1 MVGDGAF
8 DAQAL
13 CDEVSRR
20 LALDDFGPEDF
31 RPGLEALM
39 ETYRRAPLAE
49 AGLASK
55 KRYLER
61 LLTTRL
67 RAAHV
72 VARFPEIER
81 RTIDSPVYIVGAA
94 RTGTTLLHR
103 MLAEVP
109 DVRTMARWEG
119 LFPVP
124 ATGSSDDSE
133 TRRADAASEGRDPS
147 FDAIREVKPDLPE
160 EDYLLLEPAMRFAS
174 GGEDS
179 WEPFRTY
186 ASQADQRPSY
196 EYLALLVRILDW
208 QRSASRW
215 LMKSPAHLGHLDL
228 LVEQFP
234 DAVLVWTHRD
244 PLESV
249 ASLCSLMDKA
259 ISRFVRV
266 DPLELGDQLVAGVES
281 QLTRAMET
289 RTRLGEDRFIDVD
302 YRDLLGSPVST
313 ALAVARRAGV
323 GGDPGLAIRLEQYAR
338 AHPQNAHGTHTY
350 DLADYGLDPDD
361 LRERFSAY
369 TRHFSLGPSAEL
381 AT

>member
-1 MVGDGAF
+1 MVGAGAF

-81 RTIDSPVYIVGAA
+81 RTIDSPIYIVGAA

-124 ATGSSDDSE
+124 AA
-133 TRRADAASEGRDPS
+133 R
-147 FDAIREVKPDLPE
+147 
-160 EDYLLLEPAMRFAS
+160 AMR
-174 GGEDS
+174 
-179 WEPFRTY
+179 W
-186 ASQADQRPSY
+186 
-196 EYLALLVRILDW
+196 
-208 QRSASRW
+208 
-215 LMKSPAHLGHLDL
+215 
-228 LVEQFP
+228 
-234 DAVLVWTHRD
+234 
-244 PLESV
+244 
-249 ASLCSLMDKA
+249 
-259 ISRFVRV
+259 
-266 DPLELGDQLVAGVES
+266 
-281 QLTRAMET
+281 
-289 RTRLGEDRFIDVD
+289 
-302 YRDLLGSPVST
+302 
-313 ALAVARRAGV
+313 
-323 GGDPGLAIRLEQYAR
+323 
-338 AHPQNAHGTHTY
+338 
-350 DLADYGLDPDD
+350 
-361 LRERFSAY
+361 
-369 TRHFSLGPSAEL
+369 
-381 AT
+381 